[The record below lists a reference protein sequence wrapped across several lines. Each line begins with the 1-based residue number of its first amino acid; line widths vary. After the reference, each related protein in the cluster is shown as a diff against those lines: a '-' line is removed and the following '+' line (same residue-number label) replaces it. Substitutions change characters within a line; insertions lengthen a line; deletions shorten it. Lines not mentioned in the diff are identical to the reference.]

1 VSDTVYRCLN
11 CLDHT
16 ITREYDVSHLSVT
29 CEGCGEFGRF
39 VHQAV
44 YDQYRSFEESPPA
57 DFAWAA
63 LDRTQ
68 KFVVAEGL
76 ARSEKT
82 LDDFEV
88 DAEPT
93 E

>member
-11 CLDHT
+11 CLEDT

-29 CEGCGEFGRF
+29 CESCGEFGRF
-39 VHQAV
+39 VHQGV
-44 YDQYRSFEESPPA
+44 YDQYRAFEEAPPA
-57 DFAWAA
+57 DFAWAD
-63 LDRTQ
+63 LDRMQ

-76 ARSEKT
+76 VRSGKS
-82 LDDFEV
+82 LDDFDV
-88 DAEPT
+88 DTEPS